1 MNADSHP
8 EFWIDV
14 GGTFTDCI
22 ARFPDGTVRRH
33 KTLSSGCIQGVVGA
47 GSDSTRLLDPNLA
60 GSVPALWRGYRFQ
73 LFDDGGFEI
82 ASAIVADFDPTQRA
96 LVFSEPLAVLPR
108 PGLRYMLATGEHAPL
123 VAIRFLLGLP
133 ADVDIGVVSVKLG
146 TTRGTNA
153 LLTRTGARVGLL
165 TTRGLADGL
174 EIGHQN
180 RPRLFELNIRKPE
193 RLYTQVCEVDE
204 RLAAD
209 GSVLIPLDEE
219 GVRNNLL
226 KLQRDG
232 IETPA
237 VCLLHSYVNC
247 SHELRI
253 RELARQI
260 GFRHVSVSH
269 LIAQTLGWIGRSD
282 TTVVDAYLSPILT
295 NYIDEI
301 RSALGP
307 ESRLQL
313 LTSAGDLVGADRF
326 QGKDSV
332 LSGPAGGVVG
342 FSSAAQLAGF
352 SRAIGFDMG
361 GTSTD
366 VSRFDHGFER
376 QFETE
381 KAGVRIV
388 SPMLAIETV
397 AAGGGSICSFDGVTL
412 TVGPESAG
420 ADPGPACYGRGGPLT
435 LTDVNLALGKL
446 QASKLPFSLEHDA
459 VDRRLDELCDRLL
472 EAGHVYT
479 RIELADGLLQIANH
493 NIVQAIRSVSVA
505 RGADPQQYILAA
517 FGGAA
522 GQHACAVAAA
532 LGMDKILL
540 HPDAGI
546 LSAWGIG
553 AARAAQHTERAVYQN
568 LTKCHSD
575 LSVWLDGLAVTAIQ
589 ALYKDLGSEPHVTIR
604 RWVDARYS
612 GTQACME
619 IAASSLDDLGDRFQ
633 ALHQRRFGYRRELPV
648 EVVRIRVEAID
659 ATARVEATSRE
670 VDHRIAEQV
679 DTVHVCFSGTS
690 QPTSIY
696 HRDSLLA
703 GDVVNGP
710 ALVAETHATT
720 VIDPGWR
727 AKRLSN
733 GELLVEKQSQDDS
746 LREVLDAE
754 APDPVHLEI
763 LHNHFA
769 TIAEQMGIA
778 LRDTSVSVNVKERLD
793 FSCALFTSEGDL
805 IANAPHV
812 PVHLG
817 AMSETVKAIQ
827 VAFPTMQVGDAFISN
842 DPYQGGSHLPDIT
855 VVSPMFLPPDTR
867 PAFFTASRAHHAE
880 IGGIV
885 PGSMP
890 PSSKTL
896 EEEGVLLSS
905 LQLSKQSVPDWTG
918 LSERLT
924 GARFPSRNV
933 DDNLADIAAQLSA
946 NHRGINGL
954 EEMVRLYSENVVR
967 CYARHVLAASA
978 KKMRRALSRVTP
990 GIREFHDRMDN
1001 GAVICVRVEFRGETA
1016 RLDFSGTSA
1025 VLNNNM
1031 NANRAIT
1038 TAAVMYCLRLLL
1050 DEDVPLNQGVLEPV
1064 EVVLPECFLNPT
1076 AGTSPATSPAVA
1088 SGNVE
1093 TSQRIVD
1100 VILGAFGL
1108 AAASQGTMNNLTFGN
1123 ERFGYYETIGGGEGA
1138 TPHGDGASAVH
1149 THMTNTRLTDPE
1161 VLEFRL
1167 PVRLWNFAIRRG
1179 SGGDGRFRGGDGLI
1193 REMEFLVPLQVALV
1207 AGRRPPYA
1215 PYGVDGGE
1223 AGESGESR
1231 LIRHDGEQCLPA
1243 TTEFNVVPG
1252 DRLRISTPGGGGWGS
1267 ARRESQQRLCLSHAK
1282 SEQ

>member
-1 MNADSHP
+1 M
-8 EFWIDV
+8 
-14 GGTFTDCI
+14 
-22 ARFPDGTVRRH
+22 
-33 KTLSSGCIQGVVGA
+33 VGA
-47 GSDSTRLLDPNLA
+47 GSDSIRLLDSNLP
-60 GSVPALWRGYRFQ
+60 GSVPSVWRGYQ
-73 LFDDGGFEI
+73 LHLIDNGGCEI
-82 ASAIVADFDPTQRA
+82 ASATVADFDPAKRA
-96 LVFSEPLAVLPR
+96 LLLSEPLSVAPQL
-108 PGLRYMLATGEHAPL
+108 GQRYMLSTGEHAPL
-123 VAIRFLLGLP
+123 VAIRFLLGLS
-133 ADVDIGVVSVKLG
+133 ADDDIGVVSVKLG
-146 TTRGTNA
+146 TTRGTNT

-174 EIGHQN
+174 EIGYQN

-193 RLYTQVCEVDE
+193 RLYTRVCELDE

-209 GSVLIPLDEE
+209 GSVLIPLDEDSA
-219 GVRNNLL
+219 RDKLL
-226 KLQRDG
+226 DMQRSG
-232 IETPA
+232 IESLA
-237 VCLLHSYVNC
+237 VCLLHSYVNPV
-247 SHELRI
+247 HELRI
-253 RELARQI
+253 RDLARQI
-260 GFRHVSVSH
+260 GFHHVSVSH
-269 LIAQTLGWIGRSD
+269 QIAQTLGWIARSD

-301 RSALGP
+301 RRGLGP
-307 ESRLQL
+307 NSRLQL
-313 LTSAGDLVGADRF
+313 LTSAGDLVGAARF
-326 QGKDSV
+326 RGKDSV

-388 SPMLAIETV
+388 SPMIAIETV
-397 AAGGGSICSFDGVTL
+397 AAGGGSICSFDGVKL

-446 QASKLPFSLEHDA
+446 QASKLPFSLDHAAANDK
-459 VDRRLDELCDRLL
+459 LDELRNLL
-472 EAGHVYT
+472 READHSYS
-479 RIELADGLLQIANH
+479 RIELADGLLRIANH

-553 AARAAQHTERAVYQN
+553 AARAAQHAERAVYQA
-568 LTKCHSD
+568 LEECKQD
-575 LSVWLDGLAVTAIQ
+575 LNTWLDRLAVTASK
-589 ALYKDLGSEPHVTIR
+589 ALYEDLGSQPKVTIR
-604 RWVDARYS
+604 RWVDARYT
-612 GTQACME
+612 GTQACLE
-619 IAASSLDDLGDRFQ
+619 LEASSLDDLERKFH
-633 ALHQRRFGYRRELPV
+633 ALHQRRYGYQRELQV
-648 EVVRIRVEAID
+648 EVVRIRVEAVD
-659 ATARVEATSRE
+659 ATERVEATSRE
-670 VDHRIAEQV
+670 VDGQPVEAV
-679 DTVHVCFSGTS
+679 DTVSVCFSGAAR
-690 QPTSIY
+690 PTSIY
-696 HRDSLLA
+696 QRSALAA
-703 GDVVNGP
+703 GDLVSGP
-710 ALVAETHATT
+710 ALIAETHATT

-733 GELLVEKQSQDDS
+733 GELLVEKMQSQDDPPS
-746 LREVLDAE
+746 QLLDAE
-754 APDPVHLEI
+754 SPDPVHLEI

-793 FSCALFTSEGDL
+793 FSCALFTSDGDL

-827 VAFPTMQVGDAFISN
+827 NAFPQMRAGDAFISN

-855 VVSPMFLPPDTR
+855 VVSPMFLPADTR

-905 LQLSKQSVPDWTG
+905 LQLAKQGVPDWNS
-918 LSERLT
+918 LSDRLV

-933 DDNLADIAAQLSA
+933 ADNLADIAAQLSA
-946 NHRGINGL
+946 NHRGIKGL
-954 EEMVRLYSENVVR
+954 EEMVGLYGERVVR

-978 KKMRRALSRVTP
+978 KKMRQALSRVP
-990 GIREFHDRMDN
+990 RGRREFKDHLDN
-1001 GAVICVRVEFRGETA
+1001 GAVICVQVQFCGETA
-1016 RLDFSGTSA
+1016 RVDFSGTSS
-1025 VLNNNM
+1025 VLSDNL

-1050 DEDVPLNQGVLEPV
+1050 NEDVPLNQGVLEPV
-1064 EVVLPECFLNPT
+1064 EIVLPECFLNPS
-1076 AGTSPATSPAVA
+1076 AGASPDRSPAVA
-1088 SGNVE
+1088 AGNVE

-1100 VILGAFGL
+1100 VVLGAFGL

-1123 ERFGYYETIGGGEGA
+1123 QRFGYYETMGGGEGA
-1138 TPHGDGASAVH
+1138 TAQGDGASAVH

-1161 VLEFRL
+1161 VFEFRL

-1179 SGGDGRFRGGDGLI
+1179 SGGDGQYRGGDGLV
-1193 REMEFLVPLQVALV
+1193 REIEFLEPLHVALLT
-1207 AGRRPPYA
+1207 GRRPPYA
-1215 PYGVDGGE
+1215 PYGVNGGE
-1223 AGESGESR
+1223 PGASGENR
-1231 LIRHDGEQCLPA
+1231 LIGPDGEQRLAA
-1243 TTEFNVVPG
+1243 TTQFDVAPG
-1252 DRLRISTPGGGGWGS
+1252 DRLRISTPGGGGWGVKIDKD
-1267 ARRESQQRLCLSHAK
+1267 ELGK
-1282 SEQ
+1282 SRKSNSPTKK